1 MEREDRALIE
11 EALAGRLESFD
22 ALMRRHEGLV
32 YRVCLLYAGRKDE
45 ALDLTQEVFLKVWR
59 SLGSFRGDSAFRT
72 WLLRIAY
79 NEGLTWIRTRG
90 RRWGK
95 EDLGVTPI
103 DEIEARVPD
112 SGAAPSQERRL
123 MEHERR
129 TILLEKIEELNP
141 RQKTAVTLRY
151 FKQMPLSEIATVL
164 ECSEGNVKNMLFR
177 SVRKLRESLAGSG
190 IEGWT

>member
-11 EALAGRLESFD
+11 ETLAGRLESFD
-22 ALMRRHEGLV
+22 VLMQRYEGLV

-45 ALDLTQEVFLKVWR
+45 ALDMTQEVFLKVWR

-79 NEGLTWIRTRG
+79 NEGLTWVRSRG
-90 RRWGK
+90 RRRDS
-95 EDLGVTPI
+95 ESVEEI
-103 DEIEARVPD
+103 DEN
-112 SGAAPSQERRL
+112 SAAANPGPSQEREL
-123 MEHERR
+123 MVRERR
-129 TILLEKIEELNP
+129 TILFEKLDELNP
-141 RQKTAVTLRY
+141 RQRTAVTLRY

-164 ECSEGNVKNMLFR
+164 DCSEGNVKNMLFR
-177 SVRKLRESLAGSG
+177 SVRKLRQALAGSG